1 MSFGMIMWNHRN
13 KKIQILAIKVVIL
26 GLSVLQISILVI
38 NKFWYDN
45 VKPKYREE
53 AKLCYMAT
61 DSFIVYM
68 KAEDIYPDIEN
79 DLETRLDTSD
89 FELQRP
95 SNIVKKQKVIGLIKN
110 KLGEKVMGEFT
121 VLIPKTY
128 SYLTHDLDGN

>member
-1 MSFGMIMWNHRN
+1 
-13 KKIQILAIKVVIL
+13 
-26 GLSVLQISILVI
+26 
-38 NKFWYDN
+38 
-45 VKPKYREE
+45 
-53 AKLCYMAT
+53 MAT

-89 FELQRP
+89 FELQIP

-128 SYLTHDLDGN
+128 SYLTHDLDGNLKKAKERKKCDIKRKVKLEDYKHCQEAIQLLTKITLHKK